1 MSLVFSPNGL
11 KPQGR
16 QEEAPYEGG
25 FSTFQLTTNNTSAI
39 AVGET
44 VGLVGGSVVSL
55 TANPTPGT
63 LSANTL
69 LGVVMGFNYIAPAG
83 QPLPFHNSQILP
95 ANAVSAGYTNISVMV
110 AVANGR
116 NFSVQAN
123 GPVTLAQIGSG
134 INLGG
139 FNTANL
145 TFKQS
150 GIYALR
156 DFDYQPVVG
165 WSKPGLW
172 AYVDIVEYKFVFA
185 KRSDAMLFKLTVE

>member
-83 QPLPFHNSQILP
+83 QPLPFHNSQIH
-95 ANAVSAGYTNISVMV
+95 S
-110 AVANGR
+110 
-116 NFSVQAN
+116 
-123 GPVTLAQIGSG
+123 
-134 INLGG
+134 
-139 FNTANL
+139 
-145 TFKQS
+145 
-150 GIYALR
+150 
-156 DFDYQPVVG
+156 YQ
-165 WSKPGLW
+165 
-172 AYVDIVEYKFVFA
+172 
-185 KRSDAMLFKLTVE
+185 